1 MREIK
6 RILIANRGEIALRA
20 LRTIQEMGKEAVV
33 VHSTADKDAL
43 YVKYADA
50 TICIGESRSSES
62 YLNIPAIITACEIS
76 EADAIFPGYGFLS
89 ENQNFVEIC
98 AKHNIKFIGPSV
110 EAMALMSDKSKAKQ
124 VMMRAGIPVVPG
136 SDGAIKDI
144 EMAKKLASEIG
155 YPVII
160 KAAAGGGG
168 RGMRVVEKEED
179 LEKNFWSAESEA
191 MSAFGDGTMYM
202 EKYISNPRHIEVQ
215 VLGDEHGNVV
225 HVGERDCS
233 MQRRH
238 QKLIEESPAVI
249 LDDATR
255 ANLHETAV
263 RAAKAIGYAEVSQ
276 PEIAQIGQY
285 AENVFFGK
293 PCGLMDQTASAVGGL
308 VTIDFADKD
317 HPDIRPVNFDFS
329 STGHA
334 LCIIDSRADHADLTD
349 EYAAIPGELKALCA
363 HFGKE
368 VTTEIDETEFYAAIP
383 ALRQKV
389 GDRAVMRA
397 IHEYNENRRVP
408 KQVAALENG
417 DFEAFLRL
425 TKESGFSSW
434 MYLQNVIPAGYKTE
448 QAMAIALALCEK
460 YLEGKGAYRVHG
472 GGFAGTV
479 QAFVPYEILD
489 AFQAGID
496 AALGE
501 GACHILSIRP
511 EGGVPMEVEA

>member
-50 TICIGESRSSES
+50 SICIGGARSSES
-62 YLNIPAIITACEIS
+62 YLHIPAIITACEIS

-98 AKHNIKFIGPSV
+98 EKHNIKFIGPSV

-124 VMMRAGIPVVPG
+124 MMMRAGIPVVPG

-144 EMAKKLASEIG
+144 EAAKKLATQIG

-179 LEKNFWSAESEA
+179 LEKSFWSAESEA

-215 VLGDEHGNVV
+215 VLGDEYGNVI

-249 LDDATR
+249 LDDETR
-255 ANLHETAV
+255 AELHQTAV
-263 RAAKAIGYAEVSQ
+263 NAAKAIGYTGAGTFEFLYDQRDNKFYFIEMNTRLQVEHCVSEMCSGLDLIEWMIRISQGERLPEQKDIKLSGHSIECRITAEDPKSFTPNPGKITKYVAPGGRNVRMDSHVYEGYSV
-276 PEIAQIGQY
+276 PPYYDSMIGKLIVY
-285 AENVFFGK
+285 
-293 PCGLMDQTASAVGGL
+293 D
-308 VTIDFADKD
+308 ID
-317 HPDIRPVNFDFS
+317 RN
-329 STGHA
+329 
-334 LCIIDSRADHADLTD
+334 
-349 EYAAIPGELKALCA
+349 
-363 HFGKE
+363 
-368 VTTEIDETEFYAAIP
+368 
-383 ALRQKV
+383 
-389 GDRAVMRA
+389 RA
-397 IHEYNENRRVP
+397 IA
-408 KQVAALENG
+408 KMKVALDELIIQG
-417 DFEAFLRL
+417 IKTTKDFHINMMNNDDFINNLYD
-425 TKESGFSSW
+425 TN
-434 MYLQNVIPAGYKTE
+434 YLAK
-448 QAMAIALALCEK
+448 
-460 YLEGKGAYRVHG
+460 H
-472 GGFAGTV
+472 
-479 QAFVPYEILD
+479 
-489 AFQAGID
+489 
-496 AALGE
+496 
-501 GACHILSIRP
+501 
-511 EGGVPMEVEA
+511 